1 MARHLIREVEKLKK
15 MVLTL
20 SAIVEESVHK
30 AVRAIERRDADLAQ
44 RVIGADVEIDHMEV
58 DIEEECLKTLALYQ
72 PVATDLRFIV
82 AVLKLSNDLERI
94 GDLASNIAKRAKV
107 LAGHPHVE
115 VPAQIPVMAEKSQSL
130 LKRALDALVNL
141 DPALA
146 RQVMSGDDEV
156 DELFRQV
163 GEQITVGLRQQPDH
177 IAPLLQILHAAR
189 HLERIS
195 DHASNIAR
203 DVIYMVDGEFVR
215 PKPEE
220 GTAGNKAAASA

>member
-30 AVRAIERRDADLAQ
+30 AVQAIERRDADLAQ
-44 RVIGADVEIDHMEV
+44 RVIGADIEIDHLEV
-58 DIEEECLKTLALYQ
+58 DVEEECLKILARYQ

-82 AVLKLSNDLERI
+82 AVLKLSHDLERI
-94 GDLASNIAKRAKV
+94 GDLAANIAKRAKA
-107 LAGHPHVE
+107 LAGYSHVQ
-115 VPAQIPVMAEKSQSL
+115 VPPQVPLMAEKSQVL
-130 LKRALDALVNL
+130 LKLALDALVNL
-141 DPALA
+141 DASLA
-146 RQVMSGDDEV
+146 RQVMNGDDEV

-163 GEQITVGLRQQPDH
+163 GEQITAGLRSQPDH
-177 IAPLLQILHAAR
+177 TTPLLQILHAAR

-203 DVIYMVDGEFVR
+203 DVIYLVDGEFVR

-220 GTAGNKAAASA
+220 GVAGGKGRST